1 VSRLDG
7 FAAGRQRLGGQT
19 TRLAGKVA
27 LVTGAAGGL
36 ARLRPRASAQT
47 GVTVIAAET
56 VAAAV
61 LELFAGKAAGEYVV
75 IQPGRD
81 PLPFAFRGVPGPR

>member
-1 VSRLDG
+1 M
-7 FAAGRQRLGGQT
+7 
-19 TRLAGKVA
+19 
-27 LVTGAAGGL
+27 
-36 ARLRPRASAQT
+36 RPRASAQT